1 MNSILK
7 ELGNSPKINSIL
19 KDIKQNKSP
28 IAISGL
34 SGVLEAEILAYV
46 IENIKRPILLVTYNE
61 IQAQRLVEDLKFFTD
76 KVVFLPKKE
85 IVTYDYVAESKNL
98 PYERID
104 VLNKIYRNQSIIV
117 VTGVETIK
125 QQILPKEVLYKNTL
139 NFKIS
144 DRCDLEKLKQ
154 KLVDLGYERFE
165 LIDGRGEF
173 SIRGDIIDISISDT
187 EGIRIELWGDEVDS
201 IRKFNIVSQRSKENL
216 ESVQIFPAHEYI
228 LESSIDDVIKNIEIN
243 ELEQKNKLNISKEN
257 STTASDLSKIYE
269 KIEEDIEQI
278 QNGNYISKID
288 RYFNSFYKRQETLL
302 EYLGENAL
310 IFVDELNKG
319 IQRSKQIEE
328 DVKNTIYSIIEKEKI
343 VPNSLQNYI
352 KTDDLLK
359 KFEEHQTIYLDKLD
373 NIYKSNIERYNLN
386 CKEINYFKTGIN
398 LFIEDIKNFQKQNKN
413 IYIIADTKEKAGT
426 IEKLLKENEIQ
437 SSYQEELNQTIIK
450 KQTKTVT
457 ITLGKISSG
466 FMSSDINEIVIN
478 GEGLVDSPKHTRTYK
493 NDKFKQGEK
502 IVFADLK
509 IGDYVV
515 HRKYGIGIYI
525 GVNTLTADG
534 ITRDY
539 IKIKY
544 LDDDIL
550 YIPTNSLDEIR
561 KYVGGGEN
569 NLRLNKLGSKDWEK
583 TTSKVKKNLRAV
595 AKELIELYARREKSK
610 GFAFSKDSQW
620 QSQFEDTFPYVETD
634 DQLRSIEEVKKDM
647 ESDKPMDRLLCG
659 DVGYGKTEIAL
670 RAAFKAVMDQKQVAY
685 LAPTTILSKQQYETF
700 KERMK
705 DFPIRIE
712 LLNRFKSTKDQ
723 NRIIRELKLRRNR
736 YCNWNT

>member
-509 IGDYVV
+509 IGYYVV

-634 DQLRSIEEVKKDM
+634 DQLRSIEEVKKYM